1 MTITVRLNEDET
13 ALFKSYA
20 ELKNISISELVR
32 NSVLEKIEDEFDLRL
47 YEEALKEYKDN
58 PVTYTLD
65 EVEKELGL

>member
-65 EVEKELGL
+65 EVEKELDL